1 MGEQRDVVQEF
12 YERFGDGDLDAAV
25 AVFSPGVQINDPGL
39 GVVEGLEALRNYLEG
54 LKGPVPDA
62 RAIVER
68 VFEVG
73 WSSPGSVDTGG
84 QLLLSLFDCFT
95 VIISSS

>member
-1 MGEQRDVVQEF
+1 MGEHRDVVQEF
-12 YERFGDGDLDAAV
+12 YDRFGDGDLDAAV
-25 AVFSPGVQINDPGL
+25 AVFAKGVRINDPGL
-39 GVVEGLEALRNYLEG
+39 GAVTGLEALRNYLEG

-73 WSSPGSVDTGG
+73 D
-84 QLLLSLFDCFT
+84 T
-95 VIISSS
+95 VIVEGRFTGPNSGPLPGPD